1 MTRVVPVAAVVGV
14 AAAVDT
20 EAETIVDVARG
31 AVVAALVIAGAVVV
45 AVVLATKETIAPLA
59 AAMSTAH
66 RAVEGGTRTRIG
78 SVLRGVMVVPKLN
91 DPKEGI
97 EEDTLGLSNGVLY
110 GDCGRYD
117 IQAVDEMIGAFAY
130 CHEW

>member
-1 MTRVVPVAAVVGV
+1 MTGVVDTVGEGVGGEIVVGGTGSIVRGGRSIVRVRAEEGFVWVGMMTRVVPVAAVVGV
-14 AAAVDT
+14 AVDT
-20 EAETIVDVARG
+20 EA
-31 AVVAALVIAGAVVV
+31 
-45 AVVLATKETIAPLA
+45 ETIAPLA

-97 EEDTLGLSNGVLY
+97 R
-110 GDCGRYD
+110 GRYPRLK
-117 IQAVDEMIGAFAY
+117 QWGFVWGLWEV
-130 CHEW
+130 